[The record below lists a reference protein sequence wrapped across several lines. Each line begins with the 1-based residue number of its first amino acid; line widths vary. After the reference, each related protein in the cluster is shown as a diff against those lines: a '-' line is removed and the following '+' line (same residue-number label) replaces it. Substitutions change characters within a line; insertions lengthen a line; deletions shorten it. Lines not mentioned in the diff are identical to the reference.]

1 MLRLL
6 FTLYF
11 RFLAIFLNFFLKGK
25 DVLILDIDNT
35 VAFTFESLISDK
47 TISNK
52 DRLATL
58 NPKQNLIAYFEKKY
72 PKHYKI
78 FISAR
83 SYRYY
88 WVSYKW
94 LKKNR
99 ICFNVFNIILV
110 PKAKDKLWFL
120 NLFSKNCSVV
130 YFDDLSYNH
139 ENGHVLY
146 YQQVI
151 KNVNKLKLNYYD
163 YKDILKIEKLL

>member
-25 DVLILDIDNT
+25 DVLLLDIDNT

-58 NPKQNLIAYFEKKY
+58 RPKQNVITYFENKY

-83 SYRYY
+83 SYRYF
-88 WVSYKW
+88 WISFKW

-99 ICFNVFNIILV
+99 ICFNVFNLILV
-110 PKAKDKLWFL
+110 PKAEDKLWFL
-120 NLFSKNCSVV
+120 NLFSKKCSVV

-151 KNVNKLKLNYYD
+151 SNVKNLKLNYYE